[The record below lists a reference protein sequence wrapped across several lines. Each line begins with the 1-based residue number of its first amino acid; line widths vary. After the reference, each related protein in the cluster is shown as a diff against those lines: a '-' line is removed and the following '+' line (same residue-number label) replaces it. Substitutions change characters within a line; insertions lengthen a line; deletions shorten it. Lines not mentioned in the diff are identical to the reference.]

1 MTKLEFN
8 LWVLR
13 VLLLMNIVAVPINWW
28 LVTKYTKLKDET
40 LKLSGMTEA
49 TFNKSLILQDKAMK
63 LAGLQEMYAK
73 REAQQ

>member
-1 MTKLEFN
+1 MTELEFN